1 MQGKKEKKTPFVNR
15 NAETLF
21 PLHIK
26 IVTRAR
32 ASSINTHTLST
43 TTQHKKAMTT
53 ASTGGNI
60 TAPCHFQ
67 EEDQLLASLQRACD
81 NCGGRDHLMKCSR
94 CHTAF
99 FCSVKCQKTYWPF
112 HRAFCRKN
120 EFADATEG
128 TEPKFARWMR
138 SHGKQ
143 AVLKDGA
150 FSEKAKRGSLSIHV
164 CFLQEERAAMYDVNP
179 AKHFS
184 LSPILL

>member
-1 MQGKKEKKTPFVNR
+1 MNR

-21 PLHIK
+21 FTHK
-26 IVTRAR
+26 TRAR
-32 ASSINTHTLST
+32 ALRRSTHTHSHS

-150 FSEKAKRGSLSIHV
+150 FSEKAKKRGSLSIHL
-164 CFLQEERAAMYDVNP
+164 FFTRRARCDVRCKP
-179 AKHFS
+179 C
-184 LSPILL
+184 

>member
-1 MQGKKEKKTPFVNR
+1 
-15 NAETLF
+15 
-21 PLHIK
+21 
-26 IVTRAR
+26 
-32 ASSINTHTLST
+32 
-43 TTQHKKAMTT
+43 
-53 ASTGGNI
+53 
-60 TAPCHFQ
+60 
-67 EEDQLLASLQRACD
+67 
-81 NCGGRDHLMKCSR
+81 MKCSR

-150 FSEKAKRGSLSIHV
+150 FSEKAKKRGSLSFQFI
-164 CFLQEERAAMYDVNP
+164 CFLQERAAMYDVNP
-179 AKHFS
+179 AKHF

>member
-1 MQGKKEKKTPFVNR
+1 MGVRGLEREKRTKRKKKKRLLEPKKCR
-15 NAETLF
+15 NAF
-21 PLHIK
+21 PLFTHK
-26 IVTRAR
+26 NSPPPRALR
-32 ASSINTHTLST
+32 RSTHTLSHYYLT
-43 TTQHKKAMTT
+43 YKRAMTT

-99 FCSVKCQKTYWPF
+99 FCSLKCQKTYWPF

-150 FSEKAKRGSLSIHV
+150 FFEKAKKRGSLSIHFV
-164 CFLQEERAAMYDVNP
+164 F
-179 AKHFS
+179 
-184 LSPILL
+184 

>member
-1 MQGKKEKKTPFVNR
+1 MLKRFFLTHKNS
-15 NAETLF
+15 
-21 PLHIK
+21 H
-26 IVTRAR
+26 AR
-32 ASSINTHTLST
+32 ALRRSTHSYSI
-43 TTQHKKAMTT
+43 TQHKKAMTT

-99 FCSVKCQKTYWPF
+99 FCSLKCQKTYWPF

-143 AVLKDGA
+143 AVLKDGEFQKSEEAGVA
-150 FSEKAKRGSLSIHV
+150 FISFVFYKSALR
-164 CFLQEERAAMYDVNP
+164 CTM
-179 AKHFS
+179 
-184 LSPILL
+184 